1 MTKNQQQRQERFRQA
16 YYSDDLALP
25 PEADVL
31 CLMRPCFN
39 KYEQKGTYNPGRGYT
54 SYSNRFEP
62 ACATCLNHGCPD
74 WRDTPEDEV
83 DLALALAKSYEL
95 LTAHKADRT
104 KDGQKRYS
112 FGLKLLD
119 EVRKALQRRTP
130 TND

>member
-25 PEADVL
+25 PEADAL

-39 KYEQKGTYNPGRGYT
+39 KYERKGTFSPGRGYT

-62 ACATCLNHGCPD
+62 VCATRMTRGCPA
-74 WRDTPEDEV
+74 WRGTPEDEV

-95 LTAHKADRT
+95 LTAHKTDRT
-104 KDGQKRYS
+104 KNGQKRYS